1 MKTFQYKIQCE
12 EGLHATPAGTL
23 VSIAKCYR
31 GSIYLIYQD
40 QRVNLKKLLPVL
52 GAGLKKGD
60 LIEIEIKGFR
70 EEECCKYLQRAF
82 QEVL

>member
-1 MKTFQYKIQCE
+1 MEKI
-12 EGLHATPAGTL
+12 
-23 VSIAKCYR
+23 
-31 GSIYLIYQD
+31 D
-40 QRVNLKKLLPVL
+40 KKP
-52 GAGLKKGD
+52 LKKGD